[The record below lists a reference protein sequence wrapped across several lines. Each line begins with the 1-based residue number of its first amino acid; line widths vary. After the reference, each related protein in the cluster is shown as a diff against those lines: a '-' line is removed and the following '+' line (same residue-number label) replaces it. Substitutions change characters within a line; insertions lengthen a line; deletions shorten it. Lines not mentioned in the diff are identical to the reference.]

1 MNPFLPPA
9 DLRAIHKRLGHLLP
23 GAVHQLLRA
32 NEPVEGIEPLPPRP
46 RKERKVRADPN
57 ATGKTVRAKVLSAL
71 TDKPQCY
78 RDIAREAGLSVAVVR
93 RCLSQLVYK
102 RIAVNVARSGSFGAY
117 TLPPVDVKAE
127 QRGVFDV

>member
-1 MNPFLPPA
+1 MNPFIQPA
-9 DLRAIHKRLGHLLP
+9 DLRAVHKRLGHLLP

-46 RKERKVRADPN
+46 RKERKVRTDPN

-102 RIAVNVARSGSFGAY
+102 GVVVNRARSGSFGAY
-117 TLPPVDVKAE
+117 TLPPVAVIAE
-127 QRGVFDV
+127 QRGPFDV